1 MKESRFDIR
10 WIGILEPQ
18 MKIWGWYIDRDRRN
32 NKHGWGLR
40 ESFCFWATCHKT
52 ISIKKHVFTPWAMDK
67 IVQRKKS
74 NSYNQLEEVDL
85 IQLWPS
91 FHAELSDRMVF
102 MTLTGEL

>member
-1 MKESRFDIR
+1 
-10 WIGILEPQ
+10 
-18 MKIWGWYIDRDRRN
+18 
-32 NKHGWGLR
+32 
-40 ESFCFWATCHKT
+40 
-52 ISIKKHVFTPWAMDK
+52 MDK